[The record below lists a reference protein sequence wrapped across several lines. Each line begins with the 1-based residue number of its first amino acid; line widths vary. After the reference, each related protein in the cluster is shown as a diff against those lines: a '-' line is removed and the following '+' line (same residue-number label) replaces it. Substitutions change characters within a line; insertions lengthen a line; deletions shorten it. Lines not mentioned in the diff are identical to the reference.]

1 MLKSWSKT
9 NDESRLGHEHWFR
22 MITFARTTRSLLTLV
37 CVVGASA
44 ALAGCSPTVAL
55 NPAENANAPE
65 CAEVTVRLPDVIED
79 LALRTTDA
87 QATAAWGEPT
97 AVILTCGV
105 EPPRPTTLQCVTIG
119 AVDWIV
125 DDSDLPNLRLTTYG
139 RQPAAQA
146 YVDTSRLSADAALGA
161 LASAVQ
167 KLPKTGACTAP
178 DTDTD
183 TTTDEDAST
192 PDATEDTP

>member
-1 MLKSWSKT
+1 
-9 NDESRLGHEHWFR
+9 
-22 MITFARTTRSLLTLV
+22 MITLTRMSRGFFALA

-44 ALAGCSPTVAL
+44 ALAGCAPTVAL

-65 CAEVTVRLPDVIED
+65 CAEVTVRLPAAIEE
-79 LALRTTDA
+79 LSLRTTDA
-87 QATAAWGEPT
+87 QATAAWGDPT
-97 AVILTCGV
+97 AVVFTCGLT
-105 EPPRPTTLQCVTIG
+105 PPGPTTLQCVTIN

-125 DDSDLPNLRLTTYG
+125 DDTDLPNLRLTTYG
-139 RQPAAQA
+139 RTPAAEA

-183 TTTDEDAST
+183 TDTST
-192 PDATEDTP
+192 PGGTEDTP